1 MGPRPCAGGALGRR
15 RRPPSSVRAAG
26 RAAAA
31 GGSASLV
38 SKREARLPEPEVL
51 RLSRS
56 GRPPALLWACGSGR
70 GRASLGTPRAGGQK
84 GVRGPRPARL
94 ASGRAGPGPG
104 SLRDARP
111 SPARLLALPY
121 PLFPSLLSFKLCCGF
136 IRIFNDKHGGGGIT
150 LQGGQRPADGCGLLA
165 STSEHQKSL
174 FLNFAY
180 LFLVNFDLIN
190 QNGGILLHLCFRDLK
205 SEVDP

>member
-31 GGSASLV
+31 GGSASLA
-38 SKREARLPEPEVL
+38 SKREARLP
-51 RLSRS
+51 
-56 GRPPALLWACGSGR
+56 
-70 GRASLGTPRAGGQK
+70 RAGSAPAVA
-84 GVRGPRPARL
+84 VRAPSRAALGLWFREGASVLGDPAGGGTEGRPRPARL
-94 ASGRAGPGPG
+94 ASGRAGPGTG

-111 SPARLLALPY
+111 SPARLLALPS

-165 STSEHQKSL
+165 STSEHQKNL